1 MKTLRLPLFFS
12 LPLLL
17 GSDTS
22 VDLSYS
28 LLETA
33 DSSSLALAFVRPGS
47 ATPAFLRGNRRL
59 SQLPKRPFTASPR
72 SPTPGSPAHL
82 TFNGAWARPPH
93 VSTTKAP
100 PICFR
105 GSITRLYSSLPTLEG
120 GLSAYQPRVA
130 SGDRSGPSGRG
141 SHPLGLDRDFPLL
154 PCFFPFSL
162 IPISLGFGWR
172 HETPSSHRPIKW
184 DGIPHRTLLEKALLF
199 LIWCLSDKMAR
210 VRFRS
215 FRLCPHLDM
224 FDGSLLFGWPPR
236 LNPVWSR
243 SYPCTFLIIL

>member
-22 VDLSYS
+22 VDLSCS
-28 LLETA
+28 LLAMA

-47 ATPAFLRGNRRL
+47 ATPAFLRGNRSL
-59 SQLPKRPFTASPR
+59 SQLPKRPFTASPC

-93 VSTTKAP
+93 ISTTKAP
-100 PICFR
+100 PNSFR

-154 PCFFPFSL
+154 PCFFHFHLFPSLWALAGATKRLESGRFSWPQEGMPMEMEREEFL
-162 IPISLGFGWR
+162 MLLGGLEWQTTRRKAWYR
-172 HETPSSHRPIKW
+172 HRKKRLKRDWINRQV
-184 DGIPHRTLLEKALLF
+184 GILF
-199 LIWCLSDKMAR
+199 LEYSC
-210 VRFRS
+210 
-215 FRLCPHLDM
+215 
-224 FDGSLLFGWPPR
+224 
-236 LNPVWSR
+236 
-243 SYPCTFLIIL
+243 